1 MNTEFQVTDP
11 VKVYHPDPKSEF
23 FLIGRIVYIDTHQ
36 NTDRKEYGVLYYP
49 RHSNDVD
56 LIHAAES
63 QLRKMPIENP
73 PSCPSNSFTNDYIDE
88 IVRKE
93 NKTNEDG
100 DFI

>member
-1 MNTEFQVTDP
+1 MNTEFQITDP

-49 RHSNDVD
+49 RHSKDVAV
-56 LIHAAES
+56 IHAAES
-63 QLRKMPIENP
+63 LLKKMPIENP
-73 PSCPSNSFTNDYIDE
+73 PSCPSNSVTNDYIDQ

-93 NKTNEDG
+93 YDVDEN